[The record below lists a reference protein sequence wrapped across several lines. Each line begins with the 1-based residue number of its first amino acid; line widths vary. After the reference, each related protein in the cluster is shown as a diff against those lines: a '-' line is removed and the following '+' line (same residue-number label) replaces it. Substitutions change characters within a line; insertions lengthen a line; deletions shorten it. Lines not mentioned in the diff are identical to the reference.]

1 MSASRATPRPTV
13 ILATLVAIAIV
24 LAVLATAATVIV
36 ASDVTRERERLQE
49 AGTLTSLT
57 VDEARREA
65 EGFLTM
71 RALVDTLVAELAPFA
86 VADSP
91 TIKRM
96 TVLWGSTRQQRAA
109 FATTDI
115 APADTPRVAQREL
128 IAFTR
133 VLAGEASDSAV
144 VLDSTLQARALADTA
159 SVWLATWRTFARSAP
174 LPPFWGY
181 RDALPGVTSAFDLP
195 TRNVGA
201 ARHLALLNELAGRH
215 ALRSGNAQAARLRAL
230 ENIAASRHYLDSPL
244 LLDFMVGRA
253 FALTGA
259 RLARDAAQVL
269 GDTALLRRLDQ
280 FATTTGSA
288 STFTALRRA
297 AERDAASP
305 DGTLAYE
312 LFDDEKLPFA
322 VRVEI
327 LYAAVAGA
335 CNHTRE
341 VLFGF
346 DPSRE
351 ARLTEV
357 AARHASHPVMGRA
370 LALLPPAAR
379 RVREAPTSLLSESR
393 WPSGGA
399 LDGVLPEGVAA
410 RAVLCQQGF

>member
-1 MSASRATPRPTV
+1 MTATRATPRPTV

-36 ASDVTRERERLQE
+36 ASDVTRERERMQE
-49 AGTLTSLT
+49 AGPLTTLTL
-57 VDEARREA
+57 DEARREA
-65 EGFLTM
+65 EAFLTM
-71 RALVDTLVAELAPFA
+71 RGLVDTLVAELAPFA
-86 VADSP
+86 AADSV
-91 TIKRM
+91 TIRRM
-96 TVLWGSTRQQRAA
+96 TVLWGGTQQQRAA
-109 FATTDI
+109 FATTDL
-115 APADTPRVAQREL
+115 APADTPRVVQREL
-128 IAFTR
+128 VALTR
-133 VLAGEASDSAV
+133 LLAGEATDSGL
-144 VLDSTLQARALADTA
+144 VLDSATRARALADTA
-159 SVWLATWRTFARSAP
+159 SVWMATWRTFARSAP

-201 ARHLALLNELAGRH
+201 ARTLALLNELAGRH
-215 ALRSGNAQAARLRAL
+215 ALRTGDAQAARTRAL

-244 LLDFMVGRA
+244 LLDFMVGRS

-259 RLARDAAQVL
+259 RLARDAAQAL
-269 GDTALLRRLDQ
+269 GDTLLLRRLEQ
-280 FATTTGSA
+280 FSATTGSA
-288 STFTALRRA
+288 ATFTALRRA

-312 LFDDEKLPFA
+312 LFDDEKLPYA

-351 ARLTEV
+351 ARLADV
-357 AARHASHPVMGRA
+357 VARHATHPVMGRA
-370 LALLPPAAR
+370 LSLLPPAAR
-379 RVREAPTSLLSESR
+379 RVREAPTSLLPESR
-393 WPSGGA
+393 WPSSGA
-399 LDGVLPEGVAA
+399 LDGLLPEGVAA